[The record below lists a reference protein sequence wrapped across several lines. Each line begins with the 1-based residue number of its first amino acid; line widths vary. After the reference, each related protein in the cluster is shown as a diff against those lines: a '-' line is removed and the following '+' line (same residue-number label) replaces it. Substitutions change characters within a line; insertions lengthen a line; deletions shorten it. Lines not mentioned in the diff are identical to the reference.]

1 MAVQTHQIIEVDC
14 RFDSFDSEGI
24 LSHIEPLLGDDPN
37 LPARISRVGQA
48 CLDLLSPRGV
58 YRLFNPAICT
68 LPPSY
73 TEPGI
78 KLVGTMAVLRG
89 ESVYGRLKKATHCA
103 MLAST
108 LGSSSAVEGLLNR
121 FEPTGPDRV
130 ALSACMEFLSQRT
143 CNMTN
148 AAIVKDALERDLY
161 TDDCLRPGEEDFPLE
176 AQSLIAFYTQSE
188 KRLGMK
194 VSGDDLLPPGSR
206 LGIVGLYD
214 KSQKGRRRACGRCNY
229 RDFCSIRAIG
239 MTCHGR
245 KGTFAKA

>member
-1 MAVQTHQIIEVDC
+1 MAVQTHQTIEVDC
-14 RFDSFDSEGI
+14 HFDSFDSEDI
-24 LSHIEPLLGDDPN
+24 LSRISPLLEEDPD
-37 LPARISRVGQA
+37 LRARISRIGDV
-48 CLDLLSPRGV
+48 CLDMLSPRGV

-89 ESVYGRLKKATHCA
+89 KGVYDRLKKATHCA

-108 LGSSSAVEGLLNR
+108 LGSDSAMEDLINR
-121 FEPTGPDRV
+121 FDPTGSDRI
-130 ALSACMEFLSQRT
+130 ALSACMEFFSQRA
-143 CNMTN
+143 CDMTN
-148 AAIVKDALERDLY
+148 AAIVKDALERGLY
-161 TDDCLRPGEEDFPLE
+161 TDDCLKPGEDDFPLE

-188 KRLGMK
+188 KRLGIK
-194 VSGDDLLPPGSR
+194 VSGSELLPPGSC

-214 KSQKGRRRACGRCNY
+214 KSQKGRRRACGRCKY